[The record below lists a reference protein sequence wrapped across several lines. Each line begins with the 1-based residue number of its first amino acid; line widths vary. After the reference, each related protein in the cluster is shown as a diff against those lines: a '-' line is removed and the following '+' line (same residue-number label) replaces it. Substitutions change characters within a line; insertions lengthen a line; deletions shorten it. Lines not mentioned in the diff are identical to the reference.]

1 MASICLNF
9 QTLSLMPKILVTQA
23 QREATKECDQKIFLI
38 KEQTELSQLSKALF
52 HRFLQQSYKV
62 GKANKIQ

>member
-1 MASICLNF
+1 
-9 QTLSLMPKILVTQA
+9 MPKILVTQA

-38 KEQTELSQLSKALF
+38 KEQTELSQLSNALF